1 MAWYKLMQWKEKKQW
16 LEIGENFSWVN
27 FIGYICT
34 DKFKKEKDKT
44 QRA

>member
-1 MAWYKLMQWKEKKQW
+1 
-16 LEIGENFSWVN
+16 VN

-34 DKFKKEKDKT
+34 DKFMKEKDKT